1 MTRLSTLGGATVA
14 AGLLYSALADADAQS
29 SADQI
34 RDLKHIACGGG
45 SRTADADADTI
56 RTCPFYGCPRLP
68 RDVLYDEKA
77 KKSVN
82 LLSAVAS
89 GKANRDGTLVD
100 PVEDDGKKFPS
111 FDEALGEL
119 SSSGSDTSAT
129 LTLIGYKG
137 GPPDE
142 QINQDRA
149 FVVSPFRVPSATDNG
164 DDGTASMMDKCV
176 DRKLLHK
183 NTPAAPRHQLL
194 GVFDGHDKLGEK
206 VSQYATE
213 QMPKVVA
220 VKLAEIADAEMK
232 DGGWT
237 NDRRI
242 EATKKLL
249 EDAFVEVDSNGKKD
263 LAIPSG
269 GCTASVVLHLEDML
283 YVANAG
289 DSRSIV
295 AIYDTQSGKTKVVY
309 ASREDKPDL
318 KDERARVEQSGG
330 KVYIPKDP
338 RESSRVFYLDSSNQA
353 RGGLAMSRSL
363 GVSMFVHVSCIRVA
377 RMLCSDTM
385 QSFLCA
391 MQLIILLSFHS
402 HSHTYFTIN
411 K

>member
-1 MTRLSTLGGATVA
+1 MPEVKEGSAEMTRLSTRLGGVTVA
-14 AGLLYSALADADAQS
+14 AGLLYSALADADVQS

-34 RDLKHIACGGG
+34 RDIEHIACGG
-45 SRTADADADTI
+45 SAAADADTI
-56 RTCPFYGCPRLP
+56 NTCPFYGCPRLP

-77 KKSVN
+77 KDSVN

-100 PVEDDGKKFPS
+100 PVEDDDKSFPS
-111 FDEALGEL
+111 FGEALGEL

-149 FVVSPFRVPSATDNG
+149 FVVSPFRVPSAINDG
-164 DDGTASMMDKCV
+164 DEGTASMMDKCI
-176 DRKLLHK
+176 DRKLLHE
-183 NTPAAPRHQLL
+183 NTPAVPRYQLL
-194 GVFDGHDKLGEK
+194 GVFDGHDRLGEK

-220 VKLAEIADAEMK
+220 AKLAAIADAEVK

-242 EATKKLL
+242 EATKTIL
-249 EDAFVEVDSNGKKD
+249 EEAFIEVDANGKRD

-269 GCTASVVLHLEDML
+269 GCTASVVLHLDDML

-295 AIYDTQSGKTKVVY
+295 AIFDTRSGKTTVVY

-318 KDERARVEQSGG
+318 KDERARVERSGG

-338 RESSRVFYLDSSNQA
+338 RESSRVFYLDSNNQP

-363 GVSMFVHVSCIRVA
+363 GVSTICIWVA
-377 RMLCSDTM
+377 RER
-385 QSFLCA
+385 QFQHWFL
-391 MQLIILLSFHS
+391 
-402 HSHTYFTIN
+402 
-411 K
+411 

>member
-1 MTRLSTLGGATVA
+1 MTRLSTLGGVAVA
-14 AGLLYSALADADAQS
+14 AGLLCSALADADVQS
-29 SADQI
+29 GADQI
-34 RDLKHIACGGG
+34 RDLEHIACGGG
-45 SRTADADADTI
+45 AAAAAAADTTS
-56 RTCPFYGCPRLP
+56 TCPFYGCPRLP

-77 KKSVN
+77 KDSVN

-89 GKANRDGTLVD
+89 GKANRDGTLID
-100 PVEDDGKKFPS
+100 PVDDDDKKFPS

-119 SSSGSDTSAT
+119 SSSGTDTSAT

-149 FVVSPFRVPSATDNG
+149 FVVSPFRVPSAMNDG
-164 DDGTASMMDKCV
+164 DEDKCV
-176 DRKLLHK
+176 DRKLMHQRS
-183 NTPAAPRHQLL
+183 PAVPRHQLL

-220 VKLAEIADAEMK
+220 AKLAAIADAEMK

-242 EATKKLL
+242 EATTKLL
-249 EDAFVEVDSNGKKD
+249 EEAFIEVDANGKRD

-269 GCTASVVLHLEDML
+269 GCTASVILHLEDML

-295 AIYDTQSGKTKVVY
+295 AIYNTQSGKTKVVY

-318 KDERARVEQSGG
+318 KDERARVELSGG

-363 GVSMFVHVSCIRVA
+363 GVSTTSAFWCDRFDTLHVFS
-377 RMLCSDTM
+377 
-385 QSFLCA
+385 CA
-391 MQLIILLSFHS
+391 MKLTVHISLLLTILHS
-402 HSHTYFTIN
+402 TN
-411 K
+411 KGLGS

>member
-34 RDLKHIACGGG
+34 RDLEHIACGGG

-77 KKSVN
+77 KNSVN

-100 PVEDDGKKFPS
+100 DDKKFPS

>member
-1 MTRLSTLGGATVA
+1 MKEGSAEMTRLSTRLGGVTVA
-14 AGLLYSALADADAQS
+14 ASLLYGALADADVQS

-34 RDLKHIACGGG
+34 RDLEHIACGG
-45 SRTADADADTI
+45 SAAVDADADTI
-56 RTCPFYGCPRLP
+56 STCPFFGCPRLP

-77 KKSVN
+77 KDSVN

-100 PVEDDGKKFPS
+100 PVEDDDKSFPS

-149 FVVSPFRVPSATDNG
+149 FVVSPFRVPSAIDDG
-164 DDGTASMMDKCV
+164 DEGTASMMDKCI
-176 DRKLLHK
+176 DRKLLHQRS
-183 NTPAAPRHQLL
+183 PAVPRYQLL

-220 VKLAEIADAEMK
+220 AKLAAIADAEVK
-232 DGGWT
+232 DSGWT

-249 EDAFVEVDSNGKKD
+249 EDAFVEVDANGKKN

-269 GCTASVVLHLEDML
+269 GCTASVVLHLDDML

-295 AIYDTQSGKTKVVY
+295 AIYDTRSGKTKVVY

-318 KDERARVEQSGG
+318 KDERARVERSGG

-338 RESSRVFYLDSSNQA
+338 RESSRVFYLDSNNQP
-353 RGGLAMSRSL
+353 RGGLAMGRSL
-363 GVSMFVHVSCIRVA
+363 GVSICIWVA
-377 RMLCSDTM
+377 QER
-385 QSFLCA
+385 
-391 MQLIILLSFHS
+391 
-402 HSHTYFTIN
+402 
-411 K
+411 